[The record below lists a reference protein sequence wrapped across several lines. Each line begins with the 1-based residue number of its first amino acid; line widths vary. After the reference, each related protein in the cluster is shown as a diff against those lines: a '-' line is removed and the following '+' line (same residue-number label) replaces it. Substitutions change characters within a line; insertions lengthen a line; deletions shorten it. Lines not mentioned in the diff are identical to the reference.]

1 MGASLLAMDSP
12 HGYTASLAFRHQ
24 GGSYLRSVGISP
36 PWRLPHVPS
45 SMRRSFRDIH
55 GILLLDKPLGLSSN
69 QALQTARRLV
79 GAAKGGHTGS
89 LDPLATGLLPLCFGE
104 ATKLA
109 GWLLGSRKA
118 YEAEVRLG
126 ATTTTA
132 DLEGEVVETRP
143 VPVLDTAAIEAALA
157 PLRGRIVQVPPAY
170 SAIKQDGVPLYVK
183 ARRGETVDVPSREV
197 EVYRL
202 DVLERT
208 TDTIR
213 LHVECGSGT
222 YVRSLAVDLGANL
235 GCGAHLTALRRLWVE
250 PFMAPAMIT
259 LDQLRAAAEAGPD
272 PLDACLLPVAAG
284 LAHVPR
290 VDLDPEGTRVLGFG
304 QPVPLGEGATPGR
317 CGVWGADGRLMAL
330 GDVDGAGVLRVLR
343 GLNLPSV

>member
-1 MGASLLAMDSP
+1 MN
-12 HGYTASLAFRHQ
+12 
-24 GGSYLRSVGISP
+24 
-36 PWRLPHVPS
+36 
-45 SMRRSFRDIH
+45 RRTFHDIH

-126 ATTTTA
+126 VTTTTA
-132 DLEGEVVETRP
+132 DLEGDVVDTLP
-143 VPVLDTAAIEAALA
+143 VPDFDDAAIEAALA
-157 PLRGRIVQVPPAY
+157 PLRGHIVQIPPAF
-170 SAIKQDGVPLYVK
+170 SAIKQEGVPLYVR
-183 ARRGETVDVPSREV
+183 ARRGEVVDVPAREV
-197 EVYRL
+197 DVYRL
-202 DVLERT
+202 EVLERSG
-208 TDTIR
+208 DTLR

-235 GCGAHLTALRRLWVE
+235 GCGAHLTGLRRLWVE

-259 LDQLRAAAEAGPD
+259 MDELREAAETGPD
-272 PLDACLLPVAAG
+272 PLEACVLPLEAG
-284 LAHVPR
+284 LSHIPR
-290 VDLDPEGTRVLGFG
+290 VDLDPEQTRVFGFG
-304 QPVPLGEGATPGR
+304 QPVPLGQGRRPGR
-317 CGVWGADGRLMAL
+317 CSVAGADGRLMAL
-330 GDVDGAGVLRVLR
+330 GEVEESGILKVLR
-343 GLNLPSV
+343 GFNLPAP